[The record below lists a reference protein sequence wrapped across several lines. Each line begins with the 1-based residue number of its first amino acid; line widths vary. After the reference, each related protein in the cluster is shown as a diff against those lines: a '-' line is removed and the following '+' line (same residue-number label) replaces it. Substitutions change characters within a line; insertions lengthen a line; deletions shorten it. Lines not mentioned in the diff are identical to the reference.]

1 MSDEYLFI
9 SDCHLDAGR
18 PEITRALVEFLQT
31 RARETRCL
39 YILGDLFEVWLGDDD
54 PADDHQMVI
63 DSLHRLADSCE
74 VYFIAGNRDFL
85 LGENFARKI
94 GMSLLQ
100 EPCILQLD
108 RSRAVLI
115 HGDSLCIDDHDYQ
128 AFRAMVRNPEWI
140 SGFLARPLQERRQI
154 AAQLRDNSALAMQ
167 QKSLEIMDVNAT
179 AVADCFDE
187 HNADVIIH
195 GHTHRP
201 AVHREDAGLQRIVLG
216 DWNPGPSYLSWS
228 QANGFRLTDARVSC

>member
-31 RARETRCL
+31 RAREARYL

-54 PADDHQMVI
+54 PVDDLQTVV
-63 DSLHRLADSCE
+63 DSLQRLAASCE
-74 VYFIAGNRDFL
+74 VFFLAGNRDFL
-85 LGENFARKI
+85 LGEDFANRTGI
-94 GMSLLQ
+94 ILLQ
-100 EPCILQLD
+100 EPCILRLD
-108 RSRAVLI
+108 HSRVVLI

-140 SGFLARPLQERRQI
+140 SGFLAKPLRERRQI
-154 AAQLRDNSALAMQ
+154 AAKLRDDSTTAMQ
-167 QKSLEIMDVNAT
+167 LKSLEIMDVNPD
-179 AVADCFDE
+179 AVAGCFAE
-187 HNADVIIH
+187 NNADVIIH

-201 AVHREDAGLQRIVLG
+201 ARHRYNTGFQRIVLG
-216 DWNPGPSYLSWS
+216 DWNPGPSYLSWDRE
-228 QANGFRLTDARVSC
+228 NGFRLVDARA

>member
-31 RARETRCL
+31 RAREARYL

-54 PADDHQMVI
+54 PADDHHGVI
-63 DSLHRLADSCE
+63 DSLRRLTDSCSIF
-74 VYFIAGNRDFL
+74 FIAGNRDFL
-85 LGENFARKI
+85 LGERFADKV
-94 GMSLLQ
+94 GMVLLE

-108 RSRAVLI
+108 QARVVLI

-128 AFRAMVRNPEWI
+128 AFRAMVRNPEWKT
-140 SGFLARPLQERRQI
+140 GFLARPLQERRQI
-154 AAQLRDNSALAMQ
+154 AAQLRDDSVKAMHR
-167 QKSLEIMDVNAT
+167 KSLEIMDVNAT
-179 AVADCFDE
+179 AVTACFDE
-187 HNADVIIH
+187 NNADVIIH

-201 AVHREDAGLQRIVLG
+201 ALHRYDAGLQRIVLG
-216 DWNPGPSYLSWS
+216 DWNPTPSYLSWS
-228 QANGFRLTDARVSC
+228 QADGFRLNDARV

>member
-31 RARETRCL
+31 RAREARYL

-54 PADDHQMVI
+54 PADDHQVVI
-63 DSLHRLADSCE
+63 DSLHHLAESCE
-74 VYFIAGNRDFL
+74 INFMAGNRDFL
-85 LGENFARKI
+85 LGEKFARKV
-94 GMSLLQ
+94 GMTLLA
-100 EPCILQLD
+100 EPCILQLG
-108 RSRAVLI
+108 RSRVVLV

-140 SGFLARPLQERRQI
+140 SSFLARPLQERRQI
-154 AAQLRDNSALAMQ
+154 AAQLREDSARAMG
-167 QKSLEIMDVNAT
+167 QKSFEIMDVNAT
-179 AVADCFDE
+179 AVTDCFDE
-187 HNADVIIH
+187 NNADVIVH

-201 AVHREDAGLQRIVLG
+201 AVHHHDTGLQRIVLG
-216 DWNPGPSYLSWS
+216 DWNPGPSYLSWNQES
-228 QANGFRLTDARVSC
+228 GFRLNDARL